1 MKHKYIL
8 YSLFAAAS
16 LSVASCDYNED
27 HFPGFDELA
36 KPTDIGNDTLTL
48 AATDYKTIA
57 GLQANKNLATSKD
70 PEGETYKKALE
81 AVGTNGY
88 FTEMAPAV
96 WYLPAYIEQ
105 QFPYYDNGSKVTIYY
120 DEYENLPDYL
130 NDFNGIKSYALTSD
144 DYKTVWGDRVTAN
157 YLSPSTLRE
166 IPSILSAANPDAT
179 EGDMLLVNYAYSD
192 TEPSIG
198 GDGGGEEPAE
208 PVWTE
213 LTSIPVRSAGQN
225 WNFVNVGPVDL
236 SEFKGQTI
244 NVAFRYTSTTS
255 GGPTWELR
263 NFHALAVPY
272 LDVYL
277 FAEQSDGSFKKLA
290 TEGDFAGAGNYVI
303 ASLGAD
309 GNYYP
314 FGRLDGDS
322 YNYGY
327 MHPSPITVTD
337 GVISAADAAYS
348 VVTVEATA
356 VGYSL
361 KNAIGKYL
369 YMSGN
374 YDSFN
379 VADAIGESGFD
390 WTIETAGGA
399 DLFTITN
406 VEKGKSVK
414 LNYFVDADD
423 GSASY
428 SFGSYAADKIDE
440 NVYFSN
446 SLADGGGFTTYDV
459 NLGGLSYVWGL
470 DDRYSCWKASGY
482 VSGVNHETDSYI
494 VSPAIEIDA
503 DATLPYFTID
513 EAFRYGSVDQI
524 TMYVVTGYDAASTAS
539 LAANTRAAVTP
550 NTSAVYRF
558 NGSTW
563 VTYSTDAAEIAVLQP
578 SDYDQI
584 GYSTIRYP
592 EETLPI
598 YLKQAYPYAGA
609 DDVVAVVYTNG
620 DGAITATEF
629 IYDGAN
635 WVVTTVAQRTS
646 IVFLKTDGEWLEA
659 KVYYSSTLLDGESG
673 GFTTQDIALDGLTYV
688 WSLDNA
694 YGWKASGYAN
704 GTNKETESWLIS
716 PEIDLG
722 KAVAPVMKFDVAIN
736 FLSRKEVGKYFT
748 VNISTDYSG
757 DATTATWETLDITG
771 WPEGNSWT
779 FVTIENV
786 DMSAYVGQK
795 IYLGFHYK
803 SDAEAAP
810 TVEIQ
815 DLSIQ
820 E

>member
-1 MKHKYIL
+1 MKGKYLL
-8 YSLFAAAS
+8 YSLFATTA
-16 LSVASCDYNED
+16 LTLASCDYNED
-27 HFPGFDELA
+27 HFPGYDELA
-36 KPTDIGNDTLTL
+36 TPTVIGNDTLTL

-57 GLQANKNLATSKD
+57 GLKANTDLATSKD
-70 PEGETYKKALE
+70 PEGETFLNALK

-88 FTEMAPAV
+88 FTADAPASL
-96 WYLPAYIEQ
+96 YLPAYVQQ

-120 DEYENLPDYL
+120 DEYENLPAYL
-130 NDFNGIKSYALTSD
+130 KDFNGITSYNLDTD
-144 DYKTVWGDRVTAN
+144 DYKAVWGDQVTAN
-157 YLSPSTLRE
+157 YLSPSTLRQ
-166 IPSILSAANPDAT
+166 IPSILSAANPDAK

-198 GDGGGEEPAE
+198 GSGGGEEPAE

-225 WNFVNVGPVDL
+225 WDFVNVGPVDL

-263 NFHALAVPY
+263 NFKALSVPY

-277 FAEQSDGSFKKLA
+277 FAEQGDGSFKQITKA
-290 TEGDFAGAGNYVI
+290 SGFTGAGNYVI

-309 GNYYP
+309 GKYYP
-314 FGRLDGDS
+314 FGRLKGDS

-327 MHPSPITVTD
+327 MYPDPITVSN
-337 GVISAADAAYS
+337 GLISADDAAYY
-348 VVTVEATA
+348 VVTIEATA
-356 VGYSL
+356 AGYSL
-361 KNAIGKYL
+361 KNAIGKYF
-369 YMSGN
+369 YMSGTFN
-374 YDSFN
+374 SFN
-379 VADAIGESGFD
+379 VADAIGDSGFD
-390 WTIETAGGA
+390 WTIETASDA

-414 LNYFVDADD
+414 LNYYVNGDT
-423 GSASY
+423 GEASY
-428 SFGSYAADKIDE
+428 SFGSYPAETVDG
-440 NVYFSN
+440 NTYFSN

-470 DDRYSCWKASGY
+470 DDRYGCWKASGY
-482 VSGVNHETDSYI
+482 VSNVNHETDSYI
-494 VSPAIEIDA
+494 VSPAIEIGEDA
-503 DATLPYFTID
+503 NLPYFTID
-513 EAFRYGSVDQI
+513 EAFRFGSVDQI
-524 TMYVVTGYDAASTAS
+524 TMYAVTGYDAAGTLS

-550 NTSAVYRF
+550 NASAVYRF
-558 NGSTW
+558 NGSAW
-563 VTYSTDAAEIAVLQP
+563 VAYSTDAAEIAVLQP
-578 SDYDQI
+578 ADYDQI
-584 GYSTIRYP
+584 GYTTIRYP
-592 EETLPI
+592 EQTLPI

-609 DDVVAVVYTNG
+609 DDVVAVVYANN
-620 DGAITATEF
+620 DGNITATEF

-635 WVVTTVAQRTS
+635 WTVTTVAQRTS

-688 WSLDNA
+688 WTLDNS
-694 YGWKASGYAN
+694 YGWKASAYAN
-704 GTNKETESWLIS
+704 GTNKTTESWLLS
-716 PEIDLG
+716 PAIDLG

-736 FLSRKEVGKYFT
+736 FLSGQKVDDYFS

-757 DATTATWETLDITG
+757 DATTATWETLSITG
-771 WPEGNSWT
+771 WPEGTSWS
-779 FVTIENV
+779 FVTIENI

-795 IYLGFHYK
+795 IYLGFRYK
-803 SDAEAAP
+803 SDSKAAT
-810 TVEIQ
+810 TVEVKN
-815 DLSIQ
+815 LSVQ